1 MNKNILITGHNII
14 LSRHLTE
21 LFISSGY
28 NVIAAISDANDRKK
42 TKGYKSVLW
51 NTRSP
56 LSAKNVVLEAVSSG
70 ERIDEAVV
78 LFTSPKILNPFHEIS
93 AAEIERSI
101 DYQIK
106 SNLFLIKEILLH
118 FQNTDSDS
126 TLSIVSYQAGTD
138 VLPPLEALA
147 SGGFTG
153 FAKSLFAF
161 YQNEKLAINAYQSQV
176 PDIKEFSEYIYKS
189 ITERSKPV
197 HGKLYKYPEKNVL
210 SALGISKKH

>member
-1 MNKNILITGHNII
+1 MEYK
-14 LSRHLTE
+14 
-21 LFISSGY
+21 ISAFS
-28 NVIAAISDANDRKK
+28 
-42 TKGYKSVLW
+42 
-51 NTRSP
+51 
-56 LSAKNVVLEAVSSG
+56 KNVVLEAVSSG

-106 SNLFLIKEILLH
+106 SNLFMIKEILLH

-147 SGGFTG
+147 SGDLPVLQNHCLHSIRMRS
-153 FAKSLFAF
+153 SL
-161 YQNEKLAINAYQSQV
+161 
-176 PDIKEFSEYIYKS
+176 
-189 ITERSKPV
+189 
-197 HGKLYKYPEKNVL
+197 
-210 SALGISKKH
+210 